1 MKKEYPVANPM
12 VVHRR
17 EMDNWAVLFDPDAN
31 ETYALDPV
39 ASLIWEKLDG
49 EHTRKDIL
57 SELGEDI
64 NDELPDEAVSDLDEF
79 LEQLESK
86 ALVGFEK

>member
-1 MKKEYPVANPM
+1 MEKSHPVANPM

-49 EHTRKDIL
+49 KHSREDIL
-57 SELGEDI
+57 SELANDI
-64 NDELPDEAVSDLDEF
+64 DDDLPDEAEKDLDEF
-79 LEQLESK
+79 LEQLKSK